1 MRTLVIIVLAIVAAW
16 IAFVAFVA
24 LAKPDDTT
32 LRDALRLLPD
42 IVRLVR
48 RLVADPAIPRRTRW
62 LVWALLGYLALPIDI
77 VPDFIPVVGYADDAV
92 ITSLVLR
99 HVIHTAGMAKVAEH
113 WPGTPDGLATV
124 QRLLR
129 LPNG

>member
-1 MRTLVIIVLAIVAAW
+1 MVTTVTGPSCSMRTASSFMRFGPPGLRISAGLRQPARSTCSTAWVRTLLIVVLAIVAAW

-42 IVRLVR
+42 IARLVR

-62 LVWALLGYLALPIDI
+62 LVWFLLGYLVLPIDI
-77 VPDFIPVVGYADDAV
+77 VPD
-92 ITSLVLR
+92 
-99 HVIHTAGMAKVAEH
+99 
-113 WPGTPDGLATV
+113 
-124 QRLLR
+124 
-129 LPNG
+129 